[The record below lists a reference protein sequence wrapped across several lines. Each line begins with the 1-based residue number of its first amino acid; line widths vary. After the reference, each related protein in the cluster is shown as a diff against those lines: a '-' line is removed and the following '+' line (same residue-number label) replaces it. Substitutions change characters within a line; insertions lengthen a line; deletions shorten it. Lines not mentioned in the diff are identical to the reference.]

1 MNQDAQWAA
10 RNAKVDLAYLASVWA
25 PDTDEEA
32 LCIMMDWNHWVFI
45 FDDQF
50 DEGHLMTDPIA
61 AQEECDRNMA
71 IMEDG
76 HLPIDVE
83 DNPIQ
88 HVFQSIWQR
97 IKKRSSPEMQRH
109 WKVAHR
115 RYFDGLVQQTR
126 LTRDGTASS
135 ISVKE
140 YMDLRT
146 LTIGAY
152 PAIALTE

>member
-32 LCIMMDWNHWVFI
+32 LHTMMDWNHWVFL

-50 DEGHLMTDPIA
+50 DEGHLMTDPVA
-61 AQEECDRNMA
+61 AQAECDRNMA
-71 IMEDG
+71 IMEDN
-76 HLPIDVE
+76 HPPISQK

-88 HVFQSIWQR
+88 YVFQTICER
-97 IKKRSSPEMQRH
+97 VKKTSSPEMYQH
-109 WKVAHR
+109 WKVTHE
-115 RYFDGLVQQTR
+115 RYFEGLVWQTR

-135 ISVKE
+135 ISVEE